1 MRQHGCGLRFGVV
14 QQDNSLSG
22 PVEPIDQHLQF
33 LLRRHGFPIT
43 RPQIGTEHGDAAR
56 LQQLKRG
63 RCGFETGKPEEW
75 RGRCAARD
83 TVERHLNRGNTV
95 VDFLCCLVWR
105 DPHQA
110 AVQPGM
116 MPDGVALGRDPSH
129 QAWML
134 GSRLADQEER
144 RAHAFMGQRRQHP
157 LRGRRPRAVIECQYH
172 LVIPERQRLRKALK
186 PNPRGGGGI
195 DAKNPRGTERSL
207 AWTVRRLRRHRPCD
221 QGNKGS
227 SRPLHELPGADFD
240 FSALNEVDDSVRD
253 EILEELEPE
262 TVAEGV
268 RELESD
274 DAVKLLAGLDEEDQE
289 EILEKLPP
297 LERDALER
305 SLLYPENSAG
315 RRMQTEF
322 IAVPPDWTVGQAI
335 DYMRDTPELPDRF
348 YEIYAVDSAQ
358 HWQGAISLDA
368 LLRAHRPVPLADLID
383 EDRRRVSVMDDQGEV
398 ARLFGKYNLVA
409 APVVDTT
416 NRLVGVITIDDVVD
430 VIEEEADEDLK
441 ALGGVTSDEELS
453 DNVWTI
459 AKGRFNWLLVNLATA
474 FLASSV
480 LGLFEGQLEKMVALA
495 VLAPIVASQGGNAA
509 TQTMTVAV
517 RALATRELGSNNAFR
532 VVMREGLVG
541 LVNGLAFAVITGIAA
556 VAWFKI
562 PALGVV
568 IGLVMVCNLVAGALG
583 GILIP
588 MVLERVRADPAV
600 ASGTFVTTI
609 TDVVGFFSFLGIA
622 TLWFGLK

>member
-1 MRQHGCGLRFGVV
+1 MAEATDVAQAADASLLDRHPMRDENGGIRHEFVAEIARAV
-14 QQDNSLSG
+14 QAA
-22 PVEPIDQHLQF
+22 
-33 LLRRHGFPIT
+33 
-43 RPQIGTEHGDAAR
+43 DAA
-56 LQQLKRG
+56 
-63 RCGFETGKPEEW
+63 
-75 RGRCAARD
+75 
-83 TVERHLNRGNTV
+83 
-95 VDFLCCLVWR
+95 FLR
-105 DPHQA
+105 TI
-110 AVQPGM
+110 
-116 MPDGVALGRDPSH
+116 VA
-129 QAWML
+129 
-134 GSRLADQEER
+134 E
-144 RAHAFMGQRRQHP
+144 
-157 LRGRRPRAVIECQYH
+157 
-172 LVIPERQRLRKALK
+172 
-186 PNPRGGGGI
+186 
-195 DAKNPRGTERSL
+195 
-207 AWTVRRLRRHRPCD
+207 
-221 QGNKGS
+221 
-227 SRPLHELPGADFD
+227 LHEADLGDLIEALEPDDRVSLVELTGADFD
-240 FSALNEVDDSVRD
+240 FSALNEVDDSVRE

-274 DAVKLLAGLDEEDQE
+274 DAVELLEGLDEKDQE

-297 LERDALER
+297 SERDALER
-305 SLLYPENSAG
+305 SLDYPENSAG

-335 DYMRDTPELPDRF
+335 DYMRDTPDLPDRF
-348 YEIYAVDSAQ
+348 YEIYAVDGAQ
-358 HWQGAISLDA
+358 RWQGAVALDT
-368 LLRAHRPVPLADLID
+368 LLRSRRPVPLAELID
-383 EDRRRVSVMDDQGEV
+383 EDRRRVSVMDDQEEV

-409 APVVDTT
+409 APVVDTE

-441 ALGGVTSDEELS
+441 ALGGVTSGEELS

-480 LGLFEGQLEKMVALA
+480 LGLFEGQLEQMVALA

-517 RALATRELGSNNAFR
+517 RALATRELGSHNAYR

-541 LVNGLAFAVITGIAA
+541 LVNGLAFAVITGVAA
-556 VAWFKI
+556 VAWFKM
-562 PALGVV
+562 PGLGVV
-568 IGLVMVCNLVAGALG
+568 IGLAMLCNLIAGALG

>member
-1 MRQHGCGLRFGVV
+1 MADDVDVAHSAGASVLDRLPMR
-14 QQDNSLSG
+14 DESG
-22 PVEPIDQHLQF
+22 EIRPEFVERIARAVHDADAG
-33 LLRRHGFPIT
+33 LLR
-43 RPQIGTEHGDAAR
+43 E
-56 LQQLKRG
+56 
-63 RCGFETGKPEEW
+63 
-75 RGRCAARD
+75 
-83 TVERHLNRGNTV
+83 V
-95 VDFLCCLVWR
+95 V
-105 DPHQA
+105 A
-110 AVQPGM
+110 
-116 MPDGVALGRDPSH
+116 
-129 QAWML
+129 
-134 GSRLADQEER
+134 E
-144 RAHAFMGQRRQHP
+144 
-157 LRGRRPRAVIECQYH
+157 
-172 LVIPERQRLRKALK
+172 
-186 PNPRGGGGI
+186 
-195 DAKNPRGTERSL
+195 
-207 AWTVRRLRRHRPCD
+207 
-221 QGNKGS
+221 
-227 SRPLHELPGADFD
+227 LHEADLGDLIEALDSDDRVSLVELTGADFD
-240 FSALNEVDDSVRD
+240 FSALNEVDDSVRE

-274 DAVKLLAGLDEEDQE
+274 DAVELLEGLDEADKE

-297 LERDALER
+297 TERVALER

-335 DYMRDTPELPDRF
+335 DYMRDTPDLPERF
-348 YEIYAVDSAQ
+348 YEIYAVDNAR
-358 HWQGAISLDA
+358 HWQGAVPLDV
-368 LLRAHRPVPLADLID
+368 LLRSRRPVPLANLID
-383 EDRRRVSVMDDQGEV
+383 EDRRRVSVLDDQAEV

-453 DNVWTI
+453 DSVWTI
-459 AKGRFNWLLVNLATA
+459 ARGRFNWLLVNLATA

-517 RALATRELGSNNAFR
+517 RALATRELGSNNALR
-532 VVMREGLVG
+532 VVIREGLVG

-556 VAWFKI
+556 TAWFKI
-562 PALGVV
+562 PGLGVV
-568 IGLVMVCNLVAGALG
+568 IGLAMVCNLIAGALG

-622 TLWFGLK
+622 TLWFGLQ

>member
-1 MRQHGCGLRFGVV
+1 MVEETDTAPPAEASILERLPMRDEDGDIRPEF
-14 QQDNSLSG
+14 
-22 PVEPIDQHLQF
+22 IDEVA
-33 LLRRHGFPIT
+33 RRI
-43 RPQIGTEHGDAAR
+43 RADDAAFLR
-56 LQQLKRG
+56 
-63 RCGFETGKPEEW
+63 E
-75 RGRCAARD
+75 
-83 TVERHLNRGNTV
+83 V
-95 VDFLCCLVWR
+95 V
-105 DPHQA
+105 A
-110 AVQPGM
+110 
-116 MPDGVALGRDPSH
+116 
-129 QAWML
+129 
-134 GSRLADQEER
+134 E
-144 RAHAFMGQRRQHP
+144 
-157 LRGRRPRAVIECQYH
+157 
-172 LVIPERQRLRKALK
+172 
-186 PNPRGGGGI
+186 
-195 DAKNPRGTERSL
+195 
-207 AWTVRRLRRHRPCD
+207 
-221 QGNKGS
+221 
-227 SRPLHELPGADFD
+227 LHEADLGDLIEALEPDDRVSLVELTGADFH
-240 FSALNEVDDSVRD
+240 FSALNEVDETVRE

-274 DAVKLLAGLDEEDQE
+274 DAVELLEGLDEEDQE

-305 SLLYPENSAG
+305 SLEYPEDSAG

-322 IAVPPDWTVGQAI
+322 ITVPPDWTVGQAI
-335 DYMRDTPELPDRF
+335 DYMRETPDLPDRF
-348 YEIYAVDSAQ
+348 YEIYAVDAARR
-358 HWQGAISLDA
+358 WQGAIPLDV
-368 LLRAHRPVPLADLID
+368 LLRARRPVSLADLID
-383 EDRRRVSVMDDQGEV
+383 EDRRRVAVTDDLEEV

-409 APVVDTT
+409 APVVDAED
-416 NRLVGVITIDDVVD
+416 RLVGVITVDDVVD
-430 VIEEEADEDLK
+430 VIEEEADEEIK

-517 RALATRELGSNNAFR
+517 RALATRELGSSNAVR
-532 VVMREGLVG
+532 VVIREALVG
-541 LVNGLAFAVITGIAA
+541 LVNGLAFAVITGVAA
-556 VAWFKI
+556 VAWFRI
-562 PALGVV
+562 PGLGIV
-568 IGLVMVCNLVAGALG
+568 IGLAIICNLLAGALG

-600 ASGTFVTTI
+600 ASGTFVTTV

>member
-1 MRQHGCGLRFGVV
+1 MADDVDVAHSADAPVLERLPMRDENGEIRREFAEDISRAIRVADATSLRA
-14 QQDNSLSG
+14 
-22 PVEPIDQHLQF
+22 I
-33 LLRRHGFPIT
+33 
-43 RPQIGTEHGDAAR
+43 
-56 LQQLKRG
+56 
-63 RCGFETGKPEEW
+63 
-75 RGRCAARD
+75 
-83 TVERHLNRGNTV
+83 
-95 VDFLCCLVWR
+95 
-105 DPHQA
+105 
-110 AVQPGM
+110 
-116 MPDGVALGRDPSH
+116 VA
-129 QAWML
+129 
-134 GSRLADQEER
+134 E
-144 RAHAFMGQRRQHP
+144 
-157 LRGRRPRAVIECQYH
+157 
-172 LVIPERQRLRKALK
+172 
-186 PNPRGGGGI
+186 
-195 DAKNPRGTERSL
+195 
-207 AWTVRRLRRHRPCD
+207 
-221 QGNKGS
+221 
-227 SRPLHELPGADFD
+227 LHEADLGDLIAALEPEDRVSLVELTGADFD
-240 FSALNEVDDSVRD
+240 FSALNEVDDSVRE

-274 DAVKLLAGLDEEDQE
+274 DAVELLESLDEEDQE

-335 DYMRDTPELPDRF
+335 DYMRDTPDLPDRF
-348 YEIYAVDSAQ
+348 YEIYAVDKAR
-358 HWQGAISLDA
+358 HWQGAVSLDA
-368 LLRAHRPVPLADLID
+368 LLRSRRPVPLVDLID
-383 EDRRRVSVMDDQGEV
+383 EDRRRVSVLDDQEEV

-416 NRLVGVITIDDVVD
+416 DRLVGVITIDDVVD

-441 ALGGVTSDEELS
+441 ALGGVTSHEELS
-453 DNVWTI
+453 DSVWTI

-480 LGLFEGQLEKMVALA
+480 LGFFEGQLEKMVALA

-556 VAWFKI
+556 VAWFRI

-568 IGLVMVCNLVAGALG
+568 IGLAIICNLVAGALG